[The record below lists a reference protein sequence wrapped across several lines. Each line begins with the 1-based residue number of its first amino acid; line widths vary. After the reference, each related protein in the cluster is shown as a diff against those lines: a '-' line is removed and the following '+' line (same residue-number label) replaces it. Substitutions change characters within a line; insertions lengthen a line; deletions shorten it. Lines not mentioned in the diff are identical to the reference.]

1 MQKPN
6 ISKVYND
13 LKRATV
19 KHSPEILTGFGIAGM
34 VTTTVLAVKATP
46 KALLLIEN
54 EKREQNRILRE
65 EALAQHKD
73 AIPILDRLKPVDVIK
88 VAWKPYIPA
97 AITGTVSIACLI
109 GASFV
114 NARRNAALTAAY
126 TLSESALKDYRSKV
140 VETIGEKK
148 EQTIR
153 DAVAKENVEKDPVN
167 SKEVIITG
175 KGETLC
181 YDAISGRYFMSDIDK
196 IKKAENLL
204 NRNMRDEMYVS
215 LNDFYYEIGLP
226 SIKLGNDLG
235 WNIDNGYIDLHF
247 SSQLAEDG
255 RPCLVIDYLY
265 GPRYDYRNPM

>member
-6 ISKVYND
+6 ISKICNT
-13 LKRATV
+13 LKKATV

-46 KALLLIEN
+46 RALLLIEN
-54 EKREQNRILRE
+54 KKREQNRILRE
-65 EALAQHKD
+65 EALAQQKD
-73 AIPILDRLKPVDVIK
+73 GIPIPDRLKPTDVIK
-88 VAWKPYIPA
+88 TAWKPYIPA
-97 AITGTVSIACLI
+97 VITGTVSIACLI
-109 GASFV
+109 GANSV
-114 NARRNAALTAAY
+114 NVRRNAALTAAY
-126 TLSESALKDYRSKV
+126 TLSESALKDYRGKV

-153 DAVAKENVEKDPVN
+153 DAVAKEKIEKDPVN

-196 IKKAENLL
+196 IKKVENLL
-204 NRNMRDEMYVS
+204 NRNLRDEMYVS

-226 SIKLGNDLG
+226 GIKLGDDLG
-235 WNIDNGYIDLHF
+235 WSMERGYIDLAF

-265 GPRYDYRNPM
+265 APRYDYRGLM